1 MTVQEVSPHIPL
13 SKRAGGFMDR
23 GSSSR
28 MKTYGRNKLDEC
40 AGCLVRFV
48 ECLPLV
54 CRIIHAPIPYQ
65 SKHPVILRKKYEIVS
80 LIVTQL
86 HQNMNHSGPQHV
98 LSELRQRYWVS
109 QVRSVIKKKIKSCC
123 ICKKYSTKPT
133 PPLMASLPPSR
144 FQPFSPLFY
153 QTGVDYFG
161 PMLVKKDDHLSSVMD
176 FYLPALR
183 QQRYTY
189 VEIVPSLHTE
199 RFR

>member
-1 MTVQEVSPHIPL
+1 MLQMTVQEVSPHIPL

-109 QVRSVIKKKIKSCC
+109 QVRSVIKKKLSLAVSARNTVPNQLLPWWQV
-123 ICKKYSTKPT
+123 YLRVDFNHFPHSSTKLAWT
-133 PPLMASLPPSR
+133 ILAR
-144 FQPFSPLFY
+144 C
-153 QTGVDYFG
+153 
-161 PMLVKKDDHLSSVMD
+161 
-176 FYLPALR
+176 
-183 QQRYTY
+183 
-189 VEIVPSLHTE
+189 
-199 RFR
+199 